1 MPCRFFSAVCRALR
15 RRHVVSGASALA
27 LQALGAC
34 ATPPLADDPEAAAQF
49 AAVNDPMEPT
59 NRALYQVNAA
69 PAQTL
74 LGPLATSYRRA
85 VPAPARD
92 GIHNALRN
100 ASSPVDFA
108 NHLLQGKP
116 CRAGDT
122 LLRLV
127 INSTFGLGGLIDVA
141 KRMGISARQT
151 DFGIT
156 LGVWG
161 VPSGP
166 YLYVPL
172 LSASNL
178 RDLAGSGSDLAA
190 DPWSW
195 VASGNVLDGAD
206 WGRLG
211 MVVVDTGERWLDR
224 VQEINRTSLDPYVTY
239 RSMYRQYRVRAV
251 ERARDADDGVVCGD
265 AP

>member
-1 MPCRFFSAVCRALR
+1 MLCRLFSAVCRALR
-15 RRHVVSGASALA
+15 RRRAFGGAWALT
-27 LQALGAC
+27 LLALGAC
-34 ATPPLADDPEAAAQF
+34 ATPPPADDREAAAQF

-59 NRALYQVNAA
+59 NRALYRVNAA
-69 PAQTL
+69 LDQTL
-74 LGPLATSYRRA
+74 LGPLATGYRRA

-92 GIHNALRN
+92 GIRNALRN
-100 ASSPVDFA
+100 ASSPMDFA

-127 INSTFGLGGLIDVA
+127 INSTFGIGGLIDVA
-141 KRMGISARQT
+141 QQMGIQARKT

-161 VPSGP
+161 VPPGP
-166 YLYVPL
+166 YVYVPL
-172 LSASNL
+172 LSASNV
-178 RDLAGSGSDLAA
+178 RDLAGGGVDLAA

-195 VASGNVLDGAD
+195 VASGTVLDDVD
-206 WGRLG
+206 WGRVG
-211 MVVVDTGERWLDR
+211 MEVVDTSERWLDR
-224 VQEINRTSLDPYVTY
+224 VREINRTSLDPYVTY